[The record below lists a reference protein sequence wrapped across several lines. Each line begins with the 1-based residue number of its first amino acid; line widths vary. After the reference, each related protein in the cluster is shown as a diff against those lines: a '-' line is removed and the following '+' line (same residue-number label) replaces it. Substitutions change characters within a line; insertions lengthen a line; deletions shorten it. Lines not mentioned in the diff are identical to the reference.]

1 MEDKNL
7 KLKLKSEL
15 KNKMPK
21 RIFIELLDD
30 MGIDQELG
38 KNEAVDFIFE
48 KYSNDQV
55 KDLILKEYD
64 KNNLSRNKEKFLNT
78 INRVSIDERPKLNKK
93 DERENKRKLRQK
105 RIQRNKEKQKKRE
118 EERKRQIE
126 EENKRK
132 EEERKRNIERLER
145 ENKRKE
151 EERKRQIEEENKRKE
166 EERKKQSTTEDK
178 IEKTK
183 TAPKQAEEK
192 PKLIQNDDDPIDKE
206 EYIENIIKKYKLKNP
221 TNYHKRNL
229 YETSEEDIEKAFQR
243 KFDYP
248 AVPEL
253 NINHALYSNIY
264 FLYDYIKNDDREY
277 YKNRNVELSEYVK
290 ECFKIDEK
298 LIKYKYHNK
307 YIPCF
312 TKALFKG
319 VKNIY
324 QTYFT
329 DKDGVALISVPSST
343 KDEDPQ
349 TKKSIVAIKK
359 GKEDGEYEYDFEILD
374 YSDLL
379 IRCKSVKSSSKG
391 GGRSLDKHF
400 KSIIFNE
407 DKELSDLKLG
417 YILLDDITTSGN
429 IMYACRSILIDN
441 GFENE
446 DIISLTIGRTVDN
459 DELIYTKDGLI
470 IEVEPYR
477 VERWNDE

>member
-1 MEDKNL
+1 MEDNNL

-38 KNEAVDFIFE
+38 KNKAVDFIFE
-48 KYSNDQV
+48 KYSNEQV
-55 KDLILKEYD
+55 KDLILKKYD

-78 INRVSIDERPKLNKK
+78 INRISIDERPKLNKK
-93 DERENKRKLRQK
+93 DKRENKRKLRQK

-118 EERKRQIE
+118 EE
-126 EENKRK
+126 
-132 EEERKRNIERLER
+132 
-145 ENKRKE
+145 
-151 EERKRQIEEENKRKE
+151 EERKRQIEEENKRKK

-192 PKLIQNDDDPIDKE
+192 PKLIQNDDDSIDKE

-290 ECFKIDEK
+290 ECIKVNQK

-429 IMYACRSILIDN
+429 IIYACRSILIDN
-441 GFENE
+441 GFKNE